1 MNYFEFYNI
10 HESFYPDETAI
21 KNTYRQFSRQ
31 YHPDYF
37 ATETDEKQK
46 KILDLSTLNTNA
58 YKTLS
63 NFDRRLQY
71 ILDTHG
77 LLDETKKNQLPN
89 DFLME
94 MRDINEQIMELEMD
108 PDTAGISQIKLVS
121 DLILANLEKE
131 VQPLMQAYLTLPESE
146 KTAALEKVKIYYLKK
161 KYLLRIQESL
171 DKFAT
176 RS

>member
-1 MNYFEFYNI
+1 MNYFEFYNLP
-10 HESFYPDETAI
+10 ESFFPDENAI
-21 KNTYRQFSRQ
+21 KSKYRSLSRE

-37 ATETDEKQK
+37 AGESDEKQRE
-46 KILDLSTLNTNA
+46 ILELSTLNTNA
-58 YKTLS
+58 YRTLS

-94 MRDINEQIMELEMD
+94 MMDINEQIMELEIE
-108 PDTAGISQIKLVS
+108 PDAAGVTKIRLDS
-121 DLILANLEKE
+121 DLILTNLEKE
-131 VQPLMQAYLTLPESE
+131 AEPLMLAYPTMAEAE
-146 KTAALEKVKIYYLKK
+146 KQKALETIKIYYLKK

-171 DKFAT
+171 DKFAA
-176 RS
+176 R